1 MKANQIHF
9 VTAPVFCDSQQ
20 FIHAF
25 ESRFTGEIAGD
36 VGDGN
41 RRNRI
46 DDDVAIVHPVTTPY
60 LDTGALPDANA
71 ASDSP
76 EPDSHAKVLA
86 KHHMEPQLC

>member
-1 MKANQIHF
+1 MKPNQVYF
-9 VTAPVFCDSQQ
+9 VSATVFCDSQQ

-46 DDDVAIVHPVTTPY
+46 DDDVAIVHPVTTTY
-60 LDTGALPDANA
+60 LDTWALPDANA

-76 EPDSHAKVLA
+76 ELDSHAKALA
-86 KHHMEPQLC
+86 KHHIELQ